1 MNIEMDLLLLL
12 FNKLTYLM
20 FRLFVQQYPP
30 YSTYDWTDDGHG
42 NEDDDWSDDGHDID
56 WIGDGHENPVP
67 ASDEVQS
74 PSFSITS
81 PTTFNSRRHKVRQ
94 GERGR

>member
-1 MNIEMDLLLLL
+1 MGLLPSLLI
-12 FNKLTYLM
+12 KLTYILCSS
-20 FRLFVQQYPP
+20 LFIQQYPP

-42 NEDDDWSDDGHDID
+42 DNDDDWSDDGHDVD
-56 WIGDGHENPVP
+56 WIGDGHENPVN
-67 ASDEVQS
+67 EVQS
-74 PSFSITS
+74 PSFSIAS